1 MQASPSDG
9 VIRICGPEG
18 VPLDYELASILE
30 RMLAVIF
37 DFMLIVT
44 LSIVLGILMLFFG
57 IALLELAIAFFLVST
72 FVLRYFYFAYFETR
86 WHGVT
91 PGKRL
96 LNLRVIARDGSR
108 LGGDAIFARN
118 LMRELEIFLPLGAW
132 FAPQQLVGSAP
143 VWMWMPALLW
153 VFLMSGLPLFTKL
166 RTRAGDLLGGTAVV
180 RVPKVALKPDA
191 TRGERRRSQRIAFQ
205 ARHLGVYGEHEL
217 ETLASIIRD
226 IDAGR
231 SLPDELK
238 TIARTIAKKIGY
250 TGPEPDFAT
259 ERFLRNFYAAQ
270 RRVLEERLVFGKRK
284 ADKHDHG

>member
-1 MQASPSDG
+1 MASVPEVG
-9 VIRICGPEG
+9 IIRITGPEG
-18 VPLDYELASILE
+18 VPLDYDLATVLE
-30 RMLAVIF
+30 RALAVLF
-37 DFMLIVT
+37 DFTIIIA
-44 LSIVLGILMLFFG
+44 LSIIAGITLLFFG
-57 IALLELAIAFFLVST
+57 IAFAEIAVAFLLVST
-72 FVLRYFYFAYFETR
+72 FVLRYFYFAFFETR

-91 PGKRL
+91 PGKRI
-96 LNLRVIARDGSR
+96 LNLRVIARDGTR

-118 LMRELEIFLPLGAW
+118 LMRDLEIFLPLGAW
-132 FAPQQLVGSAP
+132 FAPEQLIGAAP

-180 RVPKVALKPDA
+180 RVPKVALQPDA
-191 TRGERRRSQRIAFQ
+191 TRGERRKDTRIAFQ
-205 ARHLGVYGEHEL
+205 ARHLAVYGEHEL

-231 SLPDELK
+231 AFPDELK
-238 TIARTIAKKIGY
+238 TIAHTIANKIGY

-284 ADKHDHG
+284 ADKHDSN